1 MIDPTKIDINKVPKE
16 FCDGAFIGHNKAL
29 FFLVLTNADT
39 EYGFCTTPEQMKL
52 TQIMINTNMALW
64 EKSYG
69 VLDPEKILKLNE
81 PIISPIQMDSLG
93 GDKGGLKD
101 GE

>member
-1 MIDPTKIDINKVPKE
+1 
-16 FCDGAFIGHNKAL
+16 
-29 FFLVLTNADT
+29 
-39 EYGFCTTPEQMKL
+39 
-52 TQIMINTNMALW
+52 MALW